1 MILIPK
7 HRPPTSPGRL
17 LQRFLEDYELTQ
29 TRLAELTDMQL
40 QRINQ
45 IVKGK
50 RAVTPDTALRLS
62 RLFGTTPDLWLNAQ
76 LAWDLWH
83 AQREAGVEIEEKVI
97 PLAEV
102 AATLSR
108 RRRAR
113 TPG

>member
-1 MILIPK
+1 
-7 HRPPTSPGRL
+7 
-17 LQRFLEDYELTQ
+17 
-29 TRLAELTDMQL
+29 MQL

-97 PLAEV
+97 PLAHV
-102 AATLSR
+102 AVTR
-108 RRRAR
+108 RLAGSLALPPAR
-113 TPG
+113 VRSKKRS